1 MLLFVTPIP
10 ELKRKH
16 KITVKISDL
25 IAMYVRHG
33 VKKTERLLGLKSD
46 EESQDIIDDLEKSN
60 VDTKEGVEIG
70 EKHI

>member
-25 IAMYVRHG
+25 IVMYVRHG